1 MEEEIDGLI
10 TRRLLS
16 ADARAAMM
24 ALLQGKAMV
33 QLASSQGV
41 IREPDTQEIVSGLEV
56 GDNRFDGG

>member
-1 MEEEIDGLI
+1 MEDEIDGLI

-41 IREPDTQEIVSGLEV
+41 VREPGYAGNCLGPRS
-56 GDNRFDGG
+56 R